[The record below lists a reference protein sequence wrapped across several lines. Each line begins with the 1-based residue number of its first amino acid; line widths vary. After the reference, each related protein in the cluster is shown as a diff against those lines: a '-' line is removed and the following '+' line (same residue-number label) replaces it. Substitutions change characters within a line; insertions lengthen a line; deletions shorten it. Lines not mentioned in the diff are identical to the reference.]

1 MRPLLLLLF
10 LLPAALGAQP
20 GTDEQLATQYFQQG
34 DYERALLY
42 YEKLYR
48 QNNTPFFYDQLL
60 KSYTALQRYDD
71 AEKLA
76 KERVRR
82 SDDPKYLI
90 DLGGVYKLMG
100 DEDKAR
106 QQYDKA
112 LKDMRADQNGVR
124 TVANAFS
131 KEGEYDRAIEAYER
145 GQKLLRNDQIFNY
158 ELATLYAAKGD
169 MERMITSFMD
179 LLAVNENYIQSV
191 QNSLGRYIDFEVR
204 DERSDLL
211 RTELLRRIQR
221 DPSREIYQDLLIWMY
236 VQQKDLTS
244 AFVQSKAMDKRSQGN
259 GDRLMELGDIAL
271 SNHAYGTAVKCYQ
284 YVADLG
290 GGLPNYPLA
299 RIGLVQALNEEVTA
313 QAEPAQEDLIR
324 LRDEYRRTLDE
335 LGRLPS
341 TVKLMRGLARVEAY
355 HLNETPAARSTL
367 EQALALPNLEPAT
380 EAQLKLDLADVHVL
394 DGDIWEASLL
404 YSQVDL
410 EFKYDLIGHEARFRN
425 ARVSFYAGDFL
436 WCQAQLDVLKAST
449 SKLIANDAMELSLLI
464 SDNLGLDSNSVPLS
478 HYARAELLVFQHR
491 YDEAL
496 DALDSLE
503 LEYPMHSLGDEILYQ
518 RHHIA
523 YARQQYDTAAV
534 FLEKLLELY
543 PLDILV
549 DNALLDLG
557 RLYEDKL
564 NDPEKAQQYYEK
576 LLFEQSGSIFV
587 PEARERFRRLR
598 GDLPAPEEV
607 PAPPASDPH
616 P

>member
-1 MRPLLLLLF
+1 MRLLLLILV
-10 LLPAALGAQP
+10 LLPAVLRAQP
-20 GTDEQLATQYFQQG
+20 GTDEQLAAQYFQQG
-34 DYERALLY
+34 DYEKALLY
-42 YEKLYR
+42 YEKLYKESG
-48 QNNTPFFYDQLL
+48 TPFFYDQLL
-60 KSYTALQRYDD
+60 KSYTALQRYDE

-100 DEDKAR
+100 DDDKAR

-131 KEGEYDRAIEAYER
+131 KEGEYDLAIEAYGR
-145 GQKLLRNDQIFNY
+145 GQKLLRNDQLFNY

-169 MERMITSFMD
+169 VERMIASFMD
-179 LLAVNENYIQSV
+179 LLAVNENYVQSV

-244 AFVQSKAMDKRSQGN
+244 AFVQSKAMDKRNQGN

-290 GGLPNYPLA
+290 PGLPNYHLA
-299 RIGLVQALNEEVTA
+299 RIGLVQALNEEVTG
-313 QAEPAQEDLIR
+313 QAEPSREDLLR
-324 LRDEYRRTLDE
+324 LRDEYRKTLDE

-355 HLNETPAARSTL
+355 YLNDTPAARNTL
-367 EQALALPNLEPAT
+367 EQALTLPNLEPAT

-410 EFKYDLIGHEARFRN
+410 DFKYDLIGHEARFRN
-425 ARVSFYAGDFL
+425 AKVSFYAGDFL

-564 NDPEKAQQYYEK
+564 HDPEKAQQYYEK

-598 GDLPAPEEV
+598 GDLPV
-607 PAPPASDPH
+607 PKEDAAPPASDPH

>member
-1 MRPLLLLLF
+1 MRLLLLILA
-10 LLPAALGAQP
+10 LLPALLRAQP
-20 GTDEQLATQYFQQG
+20 GTDEQLAAQYFQQS
-34 DYERALLY
+34 DYEKALLY
-42 YEKLYR
+42 YEKLYK
-48 QNNTPFFYDQLL
+48 QQNTPFFYDQLL
-60 KSYTALQRYDD
+60 KCYTALQPYDE
-71 AEKLA
+71 AEKLV

-100 DEDKAR
+100 DDDKAR

-131 KEGEYDRAIEAYER
+131 KEGEYDRAIEAYAR
-145 GQKLLRNDQIFNY
+145 GQKLLRNDQLFNY

-244 AFVQSKAMDKRSQGN
+244 AFVQSKAMDKRAGGN

-290 GGLPNYPLA
+290 PGLPNYPLA
-299 RIGLVQALNEEVTA
+299 RIGLVQALNEEVTG
-313 QAEPAQEDLIR
+313 QAEPSQEDLLR
-324 LRDEYRRTLDE
+324 LRDEYRKTLDE

-355 HLNETPAARSTL
+355 HLSDTRAARSTL
-367 EQALALPNLEPAT
+367 EQALTLPNLEPAT
-380 EAQLKLDLADVHVL
+380 EAQLVTAMKGGSVMVVRGTSSRGNETVDQY
-394 DGDIWEASLL
+394 SLFG
-404 YSQVDL
+404 V
-410 EFKYDLIGHEARFRN
+410 
-425 ARVSFYAGDFL
+425 
-436 WCQAQLDVLKAST
+436 
-449 SKLIANDAMELSLLI
+449 
-464 SDNLGLDSNSVPLS
+464 
-478 HYARAELLVFQHR
+478 
-491 YDEAL
+491 
-496 DALDSLE
+496 
-503 LEYPMHSLGDEILYQ
+503 
-518 RHHIA
+518 
-523 YARQQYDTAAV
+523 TAA
-534 FLEKLLELY
+534 
-543 PLDILV
+543 I
-549 DNALLDLG
+549 AAAT
-557 RLYEDKL
+557 R
-564 NDPEKAQQYYEK
+564 ACTQ
-576 LLFEQSGSIFV
+576 
-587 PEARERFRRLR
+587 
-598 GDLPAPEEV
+598 
-607 PAPPASDPH
+607 
-616 P
+616 